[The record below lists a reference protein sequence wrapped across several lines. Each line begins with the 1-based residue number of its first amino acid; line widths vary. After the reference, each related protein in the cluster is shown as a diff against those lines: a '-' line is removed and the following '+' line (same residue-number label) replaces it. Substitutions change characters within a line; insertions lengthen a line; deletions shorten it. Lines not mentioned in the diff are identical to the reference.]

1 MESTIYTVAGKEFEL
16 QHHGV
21 KGMKWGV
28 RKKYKRGDTMNTDD
42 PSDSKTTRRVKND
55 YNNMSDAEFMR
66 KYSVS
71 KEGYRKRVN
80 RYGDPYM
87 NSPLAKAG
95 KALAKSKTLNKILN
109 SDTQKKRA
117 EKLTKKLTSKAD
129 KNTQKQTTKR
139 GAKAVTT
146 ALQVAG
152 AMYYT
157 DLALTGGAVT
167 RATAKAGKSAVKRT
181 LNNIGDQMFD
191 YSILDKDGKVLR
203 RYN

>member
-1 MESTIYTVAGKEFEL
+1 MNNTEL
-16 QHHGV
+16 MHYGV

-28 RKKYKRGDTMNTDD
+28 RKKYRRGESMDANDM
-42 PSDSKTTRRVKND
+42 SDSKTTRRVKND
-55 YNNMSDAEFMR
+55 YNTMSDADFRR
-66 KYSVS
+66 KYQTT
-71 KEGYRKRVN
+71 KNTYRKRVN

-87 NSPLAKAG
+87 KSPLAKAG
-95 KALAKSKTLNKILN
+95 KKLEAKQNAKSNQSAK
-109 SDTQKKRA
+109 
-117 EKLTKKLTSKAD
+117 
-129 KNTQKQTTKR
+129 KR

-152 AMYYT
+152 TLYYA

-167 RATAKAGKSAVKRT
+167 RSTAKAGKTAVKRT

>member
-1 MESTIYTVAGKEFEL
+1 MESTDLMHY
-16 QHHGV
+16 GV

-28 RKKYKRGDTMNTDD
+28 RKKYKRGASMDANDL
-42 PSDSKTTRRVKND
+42 SDSKTTRRVKND
-55 YNNMSDAEFMR
+55 YNTMSDIEFR
-66 KYSVS
+66 AKYQTS
-71 KEGYRKRVN
+71 KETYRKRVN

-95 KALAKSKTLNKILN
+95 KKLAKSKTLNKIAN
-109 SDTQKKRA
+109 TDGQKKRA
-117 EKLTKKLTSKAD
+117 EKLTEKLVSKAD
-129 KNTQKQTTKR
+129 KNRQKQTAKR

-152 AMYYT
+152 TLYYA

-167 RATAKAGKSAVKRT
+167 RSTVKTGKKAVKNAM
-181 LNNIGDQMFD
+181 NNVADQMFD